1 MNEDKRYSSK
11 ILLFGEYTVLHGSKA
26 LAMPFPK
33 YFGKWIYDTSHRSRQ
48 QIAKLKQYLLTI
60 YRAGK
65 IDDFDFDEL
74 ERLTSRGLAFESN
87 IPQGYGVGSSG
98 SVTAAVYDLFYKR
111 NNGVTI
117 TELKSVLGLIESCY
131 HGESSGVDPLVSYLG
146 QPILLHN
153 KETVELL
160 DNVNHEINKSIYLID
175 TKIQR
180 STAALVEAYQLTR
193 RENEEFIMQMQII
206 AEINDE
212 LIDSYLLD
220 DRTRFAKKMK
230 ELSEYQYNTMKM
242 LIPEKYS
249 SMWKKGLETGEYSM
263 KINGAGGGGFLM
275 VMKHDQSCLSDQDLI
290 PIV

>member
-1 MNEDKRYSSK
+1 
-11 ILLFGEYTVLHGSKA
+11 
-26 LAMPFPK
+26 
-33 YFGKWIYDTSHRSRQ
+33 
-48 QIAKLKQYLLTI
+48 
-60 YRAGK
+60 
-65 IDDFDFDEL
+65 
-74 ERLTSRGLAFESN
+74 
-87 IPQGYGVGSSG
+87 
-98 SVTAAVYDLFYKR
+98 
-111 NNGVTI
+111 
-117 TELKSVLGLIESCY
+117 
-131 HGESSGVDPLVSYLG
+131 LVSYLG

>member
-1 MNEDKRYSSK
+1 
-11 ILLFGEYTVLHGSKA
+11 
-26 LAMPFPK
+26 MPFPR
-33 YFGKWIYDTSHRSRQ
+33 YAGKWIFDKSHKSRA
-48 QIAKLKQYLLTI
+48 QIAQLKQYLLTI
-60 YRAGK
+60 HRAGK

-74 ERLTSRGLAFESN
+74 ERLTSKGLAFESN

-111 NNGVTI
+111 NDRVSI
-117 TELKSVLGLIESCY
+117 AELKSTLGLIESCY
-131 HGESSGVDPLVSYLG
+131 HGESSGIDPLVSYLS

-153 KETVELL
+153 KETIELL
-160 DNVNHEINKSIYLID
+160 DNINQEINQSIFLID

-180 STAALVEAYQLTR
+180 STAPLVEAYQITR
-193 RENEEFIMQMQII
+193 RENEEFIMKMQQI

-220 DRTRFAKKMK
+220 NKDLFSQKIK
-230 ELSEYQYNTMKM
+230 ELSKHQFDTMQMMIPQQYKT
-242 LIPEKYS
+242 
-249 SMWKKGLETGEYSM
+249 MWKHGLETGVYSM

-275 VMKHDQSCLSDQDLI
+275 VMKHDNQCLQEEELI